1 MRGTTLEGCP
11 DIITPV
17 YECKKSKIKTTACH
31 VNRASEAG
39 HVCERY
45 LVFARTRWEEKLLH
59 DVELEFI
66 FDGGRMVEKLAFKE
80 LEEAGFTLV
89 EQNRPFSWKEFNL
102 TGHVDAKILIGDR
115 NAGEPSMAYPIEVKG
130 LNQFDYDKLDTIEDF
145 IMSKKSWIKKYPAQL
160 CLYMLMSNIEY
171 GCFYIKRL
179 PGFRPKQIWISL
191 DYTFA
196 EDILKKLERINKH
209 VKEDTIPEPIKDYD
223 ICKYCGFL
231 HICFPDFVGKEIEII
246 DEIEIEEAIRRAE
259 ELKPAY
265 SEYNKQLNAWKE
277 ALKEREKVIIGPY
290 LVIGKWVDKKAYSV
304 PESRYWGSKV
314 MIKPG
319 AEALREEE

>member
-1 MRGTTLEGCP
+1 MQTF

-17 YECKKSKIKTTACH
+17 YEQKKKRIKLYPQH
-31 VNRASEAG
+31 VNRASQAG
-39 HVCERY
+39 HPCERY
-45 LVFARTRWEEKLLH
+45 LVFCRTKWEERLLH
-59 DVELEFI
+59 DVGLEFI
-66 FDGGRMVEKLAFKE
+66 FEGGNMIEKMVERE
-80 LEEAGFTLV
+80 LEDAGFTII
-89 EQNRPFSWKEFNL
+89 EQQKPFAWKEFEL
-102 TGHVDAKILIGDR
+102 TGHLDFKIL
-115 NAGEPSMAYPIEVKG
+115 NNGETYPVEVKG
-130 LNQFDYDKLDTIEDF
+130 LNMFDFDKLDCIEDF
-145 IMSKKSWIKKYPAQL
+145 FRSKKVWIKGYPAQL
-160 CLYMLMSNIEY
+160 ALYMLMDNKQL
-171 GCFYIKRL
+171 GVFYIKRT
-179 PGFRPKQIWISL
+179 PGFRPKAIWLHL

-246 DEIEIEEAIRRAE
+246 DEIEIEEAIRKTE

-265 SEYNKQLNAWKE
+265 REYNNQLKAWKQ
-277 ALKEREKVIIGPY
+277 ALTEREKVIVGPY
-290 LVIGKWVDKKAYSV
+290 LVLGKWVDKKAYSV

>member
-1 MRGTTLEGCP
+1 MQTF

-17 YECKKSKIKTTACH
+17 YEQKKKRIKLYPQH
-31 VNRASEAG
+31 VNRASQAG
-39 HVCERY
+39 HPCERY
-45 LVFARTRWEEKLLH
+45 LVFCRTKWEERLLH
-59 DVELEFI
+59 DVGLEFI
-66 FDGGRMVEKLAFKE
+66 FEGGNMIEKMAERE
-80 LEEAGFTLV
+80 LEDAGFTII
-89 EQNRPFSWKEFNL
+89 EQQKPFAWKEFEL
-102 TGHVDAKILIGDR
+102 TGHLDFKIL
-115 NAGEPSMAYPIEVKG
+115 NNGETYPVEVKG
-130 LNQFDYDKLDTIEDF
+130 LNMFDFDKLDCIEDF
-145 IMSKKSWIKKYPAQL
+145 FRSKKVWIKGYPAQL
-160 CLYMLMSNIEY
+160 ALYMLMDNKQL
-171 GCFYIKRL
+171 GVFYIKRT
-179 PGFRPKQIWISL
+179 PGFRPKAIWLHL

-246 DEIEIEEAIRRAE
+246 DEIEIEEAIRKTE

-265 SEYNKQLNAWKE
+265 REYNKQLKAWKQ
-277 ALKEREKVIIGPY
+277 ALTEREKVIVGPY
-290 LVIGKWVDKKAYSV
+290 LVLGKWVDKKAYSV

>member
-1 MRGTTLEGCP
+1 METF

-17 YECKKSKIKTTACH
+17 YEQKKKRIKLYPQH
-31 VNRASEAG
+31 VNRASQAG
-39 HVCERY
+39 HPCERY
-45 LVFARTRWEEKLLH
+45 LVFCRTKWEERLLH
-59 DVELEFI
+59 DVGLEFI
-66 FDGGRMVEKLAFKE
+66 FEGGNMIEKMVERE
-80 LEEAGFTLV
+80 LEDAGFTII
-89 EQNRPFSWKEFNL
+89 EQQKPFAWKEFEL
-102 TGHVDAKILIGDR
+102 TGHLDFKIL
-115 NAGEPSMAYPIEVKG
+115 NNGETYPVEVKG
-130 LNQFDYDKLDTIEDF
+130 LNMFDFDKLDCIEDF
-145 IMSKKSWIKKYPAQL
+145 FRSKKVWIKGYPAQL
-160 CLYMLMSNIEY
+160 ALYMLMDNKQL
-171 GCFYIKRL
+171 GVFYIKRT
-179 PGFRPKQIWISL
+179 PGFRPKAIWLHL

-246 DEIEIEEAIRRAE
+246 DEIEIEEAIRKTE

-265 SEYNKQLNAWKE
+265 REYNKQLKAWKH
-277 ALKEREKVIIGPY
+277 ALTEREKVIVGPY
-290 LVIGKWVDKKAYSV
+290 LVLGKWVDKKAYSV